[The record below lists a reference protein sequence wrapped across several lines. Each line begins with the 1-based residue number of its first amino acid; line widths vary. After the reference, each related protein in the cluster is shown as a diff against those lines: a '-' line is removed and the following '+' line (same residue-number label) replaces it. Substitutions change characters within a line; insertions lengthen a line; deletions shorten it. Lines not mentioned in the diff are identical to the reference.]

1 MTAPKTQPAT
11 NTRRTRRHVDTPT
24 GQTEEQRLAALAAKY
39 FTTNAEA
46 NRYKGEAEKLREE
59 LLKGMEKCGMKTL
72 SRAALPTGA
81 LLSVEICA
89 PAREAIDVEE
99 LRKAVTD
106 PVFMKCIS
114 ASKKAVEDNA
124 GKNIVA
130 RCAVTKT
137 GDVNVTVKLAK

>member
-1 MTAPKTQPAT
+1 MTATKTPAT
-11 NTRRTRRHVDTPT
+11 NSRRTRRHVDTPS

-39 FTTNAEA
+39 FATNVEA
-46 NRYKGEAEKLREE
+46 NRYKAEAEKLREE

-72 SRAALPTGA
+72 SGAVLPTGNA
-81 LLSVEICA
+81 LTVEICA

-106 PVFMKCIS
+106 PIFMKCVS
-114 ASKKAVEDNA
+114 ASKKAVETHA
-124 GKNIVA
+124 GKHIVA
-130 RCAVTKT
+130 RCAVMQS